1 MELPDVPPLKTLAGH
16 GAVLGSTDPSGSML
30 PDFGSAG
37 QADARFALPVQQR
50 LGLLAKLPVLSPRMH
65 HLLAEG
71 DTDGTYA
78 RWSRQR
84 GGKDSAAAD
93 HAWIVTRAVAAAA
106 ARAGWSR
113 TDFIQVMLDG
123 PYKAGA
129 HARLIE
135 RRRERTRA
143 VEWLSRAWEGASAH
157 VVSTDAI
164 SARTDFH
171 TALAEL
177 RAQVERT
184 PWPGVA
190 GKTDLRNLIAR
201 LDVCEQA
208 GGWDH
213 AVSERDLAERMGC
226 SRETVRRSNGRLV
239 ERGLLRQLNSG
250 SATEAAGWMLIKPVV
265 ERSSQSWTTTQGPKA
280 GGVLSG
286 PTARQP
292 AADTDSRAASKVMP
306 EDVFTHFGLGG
317 SGLAVVAALAE
328 NPDQTIEQLQGT
340 ASVSRPTA
348 YRAIGK
354 LLALGLVV
362 KEGETYRLSEQALN
376 GVGARTEKCPAPV
389 RTWDEAAERL
399 GVTGAS
405 ERRKNRHAAQREH
418 WEKLSARRAEN
429 RSTAAPRCRPHVADM
444 DLVGEDGLVVDPLS
458 GEVIDGLYV
467 ADDGGWI
474 WHETEPDRAVLR
486 ARARAAEEA
495 WMAA

>member
-1 MELPDVPPLKTLAGH
+1 
-16 GAVLGSTDPSGSML
+16 ML

-37 QADARFALPVQQR
+37 QADARFALPALRR
-50 LGLLAKLPVLSPRMH
+50 LGLLTKLPVLSPRMH
-65 HLLAEG
+65 RLLVEG
-71 DTDGTYA
+71 DTDDTYA

-84 GGKDSAAAD
+84 GGKDSGAAD
-93 HAWIVTRAVAAAA
+93 HAWTVTRAVAAAA

-143 VEWLSRAWEGASAH
+143 VEWLSRAWEGAAAH
-157 VVSTDAI
+157 VAATDAI
-164 SARTDFH
+164 ASRTDFH
-171 TALAEL
+171 AALAEL

-190 GKTDLRNLIAR
+190 GKTDLRNVIAR

-226 SRETVRRSNGRLV
+226 SRETARRSNRRLV
-239 ERGLLRQLNSG
+239 ERGLLRQLNGG
-250 SATEAAGWMLIKPVV
+250 SATEAADWMLIKPVA
-265 ERSSQSWTTTQGPKA
+265 ERSSQGWTTTQGPKA

-286 PTARQP
+286 PTARQHE
-292 AADTDSRAASKVMP
+292 ADINSRAASKVMP
-306 EDVFTHFGLGG
+306 EDAFTHFGLGG

-328 NPDQTIEQLQGT
+328 NTDQTVEQLQGT

-348 YRAIGK
+348 YRAVGK
-354 LLALGLVV
+354 LVALGLVV
-362 KEGETYRLSEQALN
+362 KEAETYRLSEQALG
-376 GVGARTEKCPAPV
+376 GVGTQTEECPEPV
-389 RTWDEAAERL
+389 RTWGEAAVRL
-399 GVTGAS
+399 GVTGAG
-405 ERRKNRHAAQREH
+405 ERRRDRHAAQREH
-418 WEKLSARRAEN
+418 WEKLQARRAEN
-429 RSTAAPRCRPHVADM
+429 RRAAAPPSCPHVVDM
-444 DLVGEDGLVVDPLS
+444 GLVGDDDLVVDPVS
-458 GEVIDGLYV
+458 GEVIEGLLV

>member
-1 MELPDVPPLKTLAGH
+1 
-16 GAVLGSTDPSGSML
+16 
-30 PDFGSAG
+30 
-37 QADARFALPVQQR
+37 
-50 LGLLAKLPVLSPRMH
+50 
-65 HLLAEG
+65 
-71 DTDGTYA
+71 
-78 RWSRQR
+78 
-84 GGKDSAAAD
+84 
-93 HAWIVTRAVAAAA
+93 
-106 ARAGWSR
+106 
-113 TDFIQVMLDG
+113 MLDG
-123 PYKAGA
+123 PYKAGV

-157 VVSTDAI
+157 VASTDAI
-164 SARTDFH
+164 AARTDFH
-171 TALAEL
+171 AALAEL

-201 LDVCEQA
+201 LVVCEQA

-226 SRETVRRSNGRLV
+226 SRETARRSNGRLM
-239 ERGLLRQLNSG
+239 ERGLLRQLNGG
-250 SATEAAGWMLIKPVV
+250 SATEAAGWMLIKPVA
-265 ERSSQSWTTTQGPKA
+265 ERSSQGWATTQGPKA

-292 AADTDSRAASKVMP
+292 AADIDSRAASKIMP
-306 EDVFTHFGLGG
+306 EDAFAHFGLGG

-328 NPDQTIEQLQGT
+328 NPDQTIDQLQGT

-348 YRAIGK
+348 YRAVGK

-362 KEGETYRLSEQALN
+362 KDGETYRLSKQALD
-376 GVGARTEKCPAPV
+376 GIGARTEECPEPV

-399 GVTGAS
+399 GVTGAG
-405 ERRKNRHAAQREH
+405 ERRRIRHAAQREH
-418 WEKLSARRAEN
+418 WEKLRARLAEN
-429 RSTAAPRCRPHVADM
+429 RRAAVPARHLHAVDM
-444 DLVGEDGLVVDPLS
+444 DLVGDDGLVVDPVS
-458 GEVIDGLYV
+458 GEVIEDLLV
-467 ADDGGWI
+467 ADDSCWI
-474 WHETEPDRAVLR
+474 WHETEPDRAILR